1 MLHIQ
6 IDGLTIYIYPALSGS
21 VTKQAQPEAKM
32 QIKSGK
38 FRRGKLPSLV
48 AAICDTVRG
57 QPVTISGSTSMP
69 QGESYLSLFL
79 SLSTLEMWVAGTQ
92 ARCPRAAKPK
102 RLSKD

>member
-1 MLHIQ
+1 MRHIQ
-6 IDGLTIYIYPALSGS
+6 IDGLTIPIYPALSGS
-21 VTKQAQPEAKM
+21 VTKQTQPEAKM

-38 FRRGKLPSLV
+38 FRRGKLQSLV
-48 AAICDTVRG
+48 ATICDTVRG

-69 QGESYLSLFL
+69 QGESYL

>member
-1 MLHIQ
+1 MRHIQ

-21 VTKQAQPEAKM
+21 VTMQTQPEAKM

-38 FRRGKLPSLV
+38 FRRGKLQSLV

-69 QGESYLSLFL
+69 QGEYCL